1 MRFNQG
7 ISGAFHFAR
16 VTQTFQQ
23 TAHQGGLAGTQV
35 AFQGHHVA
43 GLKQASQPGTE
54 GFRRGFVGQMQ
65 A

>member
-16 VTQTFQQ
+16 VAETFEQA
-23 TAHQGGLAGTQV
+23 AHQGRFARAQV

-43 GLKQASQPGTE
+43 GLKHGAQAGAE
-54 GFRRGFVGQMQ
+54 GFRRSFVGQMQ